1 MRFGIGGT
9 DPLYDGARIHLESQH
24 GGCVRVTEDN
34 EVDGSGKLDCRSFF
48 VFLYCFIYCYFNL
61 GRFHI
66 PTEDCKIPFSF
77 INHNERRRRYTN
89 IAILLSHYEH

>member
-34 EVDGSGKLDCRSFF
+34 EVDGSGKLDCRSFLCF
-48 VFLYCFIYCYFNL
+48 YTVSATVTSIWNVFIFQ
-61 GRFHI
+61 R
-66 PTEDCKIPFSF
+66 
-77 INHNERRRRYTN
+77 
-89 IAILLSHYEH
+89 